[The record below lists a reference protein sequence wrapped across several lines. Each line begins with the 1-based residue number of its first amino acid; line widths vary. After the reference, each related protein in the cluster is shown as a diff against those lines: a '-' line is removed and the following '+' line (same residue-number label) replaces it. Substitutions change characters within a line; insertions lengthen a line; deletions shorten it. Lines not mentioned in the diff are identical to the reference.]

1 MREANG
7 AHDCSVSASVA
18 VIALAA
24 AVFATGL
31 VVASHAAF
39 TESNPGSSPIRS
51 PPSVGIVIRERS
63 PESPL
68 AERLV
73 RSVGG
78 KVTRKLP
85 IVDGFA
91 ARVPES
97 GLLRLGRSPLVAA
110 LWRDGRLRM
119 TDDDDDESDDDDDD
133 DGRALDG
140 ELPPNTAWRSAV
152 RLTSVPSRYDGDD
165 VAVAVIDTGVTPA
178 VDLRNAIA
186 KRIEFTPGHDGIDRF
201 GHGTH
206 MAGII
211 AGDGSASWGKWRGV
225 ARGADLISVK
235 VAGPDGA
242 TDVSVVLTALQWVV
256 ANKDRFGI
264 RVLNLAFGTD
274 ATSSY
279 LTDPLDYAVERAWR
293 AGILVVAAAGNRGPE
308 AGTISK
314 PGDDPFV
321 LTVGAADVRGTT
333 DRRDD
338 VVAPFSSRGPTAD
351 GVSKPD
357 VVAPGTS
364 IVSVR
369 APGSLA
375 DLDRPG
381 ARVGTAYFK
390 GTGTSQAAAIVS
402 GIAALLF
409 EADPSLTPDE
419 AKAAIVGS
427 SSGLNGQP
435 GAGRGLVDAYR
446 QSRASSRAS
455 TAGANVNASYT
466 PAAGG
471 GAIESSRGSYHV
483 YSDPDGDGLP
493 QLMAGEIDVLGNA
506 WGAET
511 WSAATWSAED
521 WLATPWHP
529 LVGAFERLQAA
540 LWAGPT
546 WSGMVVDADA
556 WSARHW
562 SNSGWVARHWS
573 ARHWST
579 YAWD

>member
-1 MREANG
+1 MWEGSGARERLVWS
-7 AHDCSVSASVA
+7 CVA
-18 VIALAA
+18 VVGLGT
-24 AVFATGL
+24 AVL
-31 VVASHAAF
+31 VTSLVARPDGPPRDLERAS
-39 TESNPGSSPIRS
+39 TPNRS
-51 PPSVGIVIRERS
+51 PPRIDVVIRERS
-63 PESPL
+63 PASAH

-78 KVTRKLP
+78 TLTRTLP

-91 ARVPES
+91 AQVPA
-97 GLLRLGRSPLVAA
+97 GALPLLGRSPLVAA

-119 TDDDDDESDDDDDD
+119 TDDDDGSDDDDDE
-133 DGRALDG
+133 ASYG
-140 ELPPNTAWRSAV
+140 EFRPNTAWRSAV
-152 RLTSVPSRYDGDD
+152 RLTSVPSRYDGDG
-165 VAVAVIDTGVTPA
+165 VAVAVLDTGVSPA
-178 VDLRNAIA
+178 ADLRSAVA
-186 KRIEFTPGHDGIDRF
+186 VRVDFTPGHDGVDRF

-206 MAGII
+206 IAGII
-211 AGDGSASWGKWRGV
+211 AGDGSASSGKWRGV
-225 ARGADLISVK
+225 ARRADLISVK
-235 VAGPDGA
+235 VAGADGA

-256 ANKDRFGI
+256 ANKNRLGI

-274 ATSSY
+274 AASSY

-333 DRRDD
+333 SRRDD

-351 GVSKPD
+351 GVAKPD
-357 VVAPGTS
+357 LVAPGTS

-375 DLDRPG
+375 DLDRPE
-381 ARVGTAYFK
+381 ARVGTSYFK

-409 EADPSLTPDE
+409 EADPSLSPE
-419 AKAAIVGS
+419 EVKAALLGS
-427 SSGLNGQP
+427 SSLLGGQS
-435 GAGRGLVDAYR
+435 GAGAGLVDADRALDAVRSREYR
-446 QSRASSRAS
+446 
-455 TAGANVNASYT
+455 GVDVNAAYA
-466 PAAGG
+466 PATGL
-471 GAIESSRGSYHV
+471 GAIEASRGSYHV
-483 YSDPDGDGLP
+483 YSDPDGDGVP
-493 QLMAGEIDVLGNA
+493 QLVTGEVDVLGNA
-506 WGAET
+506 WSAAAWSTGT
-511 WSAATWSAED
+511 WSGQD

-529 LVGAFERLQAA
+529 LVGLFERLQASP
-540 LWAGPT
+540 WSGPT
-546 WSGMVVDADA
+546 WSGMVLNADA

-562 SNSGWVARHWS
+562 SSSGWVARHWS

-579 YAWD
+579 DAWN